1 MTQQVIAMSPKEAK
15 RLYVVQQVLER
26 ALRQRRASELLGCS
40 IRQVRRWV
48 RRVQA
53 DGAQGVVHRLRG
65 RVSNRRHPTA
75 LQQRVLRLWH
85 AQYRGFGPTL
95 LSEKLQ
101 ERHRLRINR
110 ETLRHWLVAA
120 GLWRRQR
127 RGVAHHVWRERKACA
142 GEMVQLDGS
151 HHDWLEGRGPHL
163 VLMAYIDDA
172 TSHVFAR
179 FYDYEGTQPALDSFY
194 RYVRRYGL
202 PQSLYADRHTTY
214 RSPGKRTVEDELA
227 GRPRP
232 QSQFERAVTEL
243 GVTLIPAYSPQ
254 AKGRVER
261 LFRTLQDRL
270 IKELRLAGIK
280 SRDAANQ
287 LLEGYLPRY
296 NRRFRRLPQSAVNL
310 HRPAPSPRALRRMLA
325 QRETH
330 ALRRDNTLR
339 HATQLY
345 LVQQRWVG
353 RRPQTLQVEERVDGK
368 RYVLD
373 GDRVL
378 RYREVQE
385 RPLALPRPRRR
396 PSGSQRRRTPAPD
409 HPWRTRWLA
418 PTTHPQN
425 RTILSC
431 EQADISKLR

>member
-1 MTQQVIAMSPKEAK
+1 MRQEGMMMTAQEGR
-15 RLYVVQQVLER
+15 RLYVVQQVLAR
-26 ALRQRRASELLGCS
+26 KLRQRPAATLLDCS
-40 IRQVRRWV
+40 TRQLRRWV
-48 RRVQA
+48 HRVRQA
-53 DGAQGVVHRLRG
+53 GPAGIIHRLRG
-65 RVSNRRHPTA
+65 RASNRRYPA
-75 LQQRVLRLWH
+75 AVQQRVVRLWQ

-101 ERHRLRINR
+101 ERHQVRINR
-110 ETLRHWLVAA
+110 ETVRQWLLAA
-120 GLWRRQR
+120 GFWHRQR
-127 RGVAHHVWRERKACA
+127 QARTPHVWRERKACA

-172 TSHVFAR
+172 TSQVFAR

-214 RSPGKRTVEDELA
+214 RSPAKRTVEDELA
-227 GRPRP
+227 GRARP
-232 QSQFERAVTEL
+232 QSQFERAMSEL

-270 IKELRLAGIK
+270 IKELRLAK
-280 SRDAANQ
+280 VTTPEAANRF
-287 LLEGYLPRY
+287 LEGYLPSY

-310 HRPAPSPRALRRMLA
+310 HRPTPPRAQLLRSLA

-345 LVQQRWVG
+345 LVQERWVG
-353 RRPQTLQVEERVDGK
+353 RRPQTLRVEERLDGK

-378 RYREVQE
+378 RYRDIQE
-385 RPLALPRPRRR
+385 RPLVVPRRR
-396 PSGSQRRRTPAPD
+396 TPTGSQRRRTPTPD
-409 HPWRTRWLA
+409 HPWRRFR
-418 PTTHPQN
+418 PTN
-425 RTILSC
+425 RTVLSC
-431 EQADISKLR
+431 EE